1 MKIALRTAAL
11 ASATAL
17 TLALAACSSDDETST
32 TPSATD
38 TETMAPLSGE
48 LNGAG
53 ASSQEKAQEAW
64 KATFE
69 GDHPGVTLNYD
80 PVGSGGG
87 RTQFLDGA
95 TSFAGSDSLMKAD
108 EYASAVERCDG
119 DLGAA
124 HLPMYI
130 SPIAVL
136 FNLEGI
142 DSLNMTPDVIA
153 QIFDGKITKWNDP
166 AIAADNAGVSLPDS
180 PITVVHRSD
189 ESGTTSNFTDYLEK
203 ASSSWPYEHSGEW
216 PNNVGEGGPGTSAVI
231 DLVKGTAGT
240 IGYADA
246 SRAAGFGTVAIKVG
260 DAFVSYSPA
269 GAAAAVAASPLA
281 EGANGANDLAYKLD
295 RTTTAAGAYPL
306 VLVSYII
313 VCQQYD
319 DPTERALVTEY
330 VKFMASDDGQ
340 NIAANA
346 AGSSPIGALSDQIIA
361 IAEQIAAG

>member
-1 MKIALRTAAL
+1 MKIAIRTAAL

-17 TLALAACSSDDETST
+17 TLALAACSSSDPSVTTSATST
-32 TPSATD
+32 ATV
-38 TETMAPLSGE
+38 APLAGE

-69 GDHPGVTLNYD
+69 GANSGVTLNYD

-95 TSFAGSDSLMKAD
+95 VSFAGSDSLMNAD
-108 EYASAVERCDG
+108 EYALAAERCDG

-124 HLPMYI
+124 HLPVYI
-130 SPIAVL
+130 SPIAVM
-136 FNLEGI
+136 FNLDGI

-166 AIAADNAGVSLPDS
+166 AIAADNAGVSLPDAA
-180 PITVVHRSD
+180 ITVVHRSD

-203 ASSSWPYEHSGEW
+203 ASTSWPYPKGGDW
-216 PNNVGEGGPGTSAVI
+216 PNAIGEGGPGTSGVI
-231 DLVKGTAGT
+231 DLITGTVGT

-246 SRAAGFGTVAIKVG
+246 SRAADFGTVAIKVG
-260 DAFVSYSPA
+260 DAFVSFSPE

-295 RTTTAAGAYPL
+295 RKTTAAGAYPL

-319 DPTERALVTEY
+319 DPAERALVTEY
-330 VKFMASDDGQ
+330 VKFMASDEGQ
-340 NIAANA
+340 GIAASA
-346 AGSSPIGALSDQIIA
+346 AGSSPIGALSAEIIA
-361 IAEQIAAG
+361 IADLIAAG